1 MDIYSHGKILLTAE
15 YAVLNGVTALALPTK
30 RGQHFTL
37 EHTQDQKIVWQSFDV
52 QGKKWIDVVF
62 DLDFH
67 VVTQTDTEEKIIET
81 LQNILSEMAI
91 LQPNFYGNGFSF
103 VSRLEFERSWGLGSS
118 STLFHALRK
127 GFSINPY
134 QLLEATMGG
143 SGYDIAAAE
152 AEGAILYQRNGHQ
165 PKIQNVS
172 FMPAFAENLFFIH
185 LNQKQDSGKAVA
197 AYNKRK
203 APDSATQKTL
213 EVLGQEILLV
223 EEQDEFNALVKTHEI
238 VIGKIIG
245 QTPIQERLFPDFNG
259 QIKSLGA
266 WGGDF
271 ILASG
276 GENTVDYFKDKG
288 YTTVIP
294 YREFILK

>member
-1 MDIYSHGKILLTAE
+1 
-15 YAVLNGVTALALPTK
+15 
-30 RGQHFTL
+30 
-37 EHTQDQKIVWQSFDV
+37 
-52 QGKKWIDVVF
+52 
-62 DLDFH
+62 
-67 VVTQTDTEEKIIET
+67 
-81 LQNILSEMAI
+81 
-91 LQPNFYGNGFSF
+91 
-103 VSRLEFERSWGLGSS
+103 
-118 STLFHALRK
+118 
-127 GFSINPY
+127 
-134 QLLEATMGG
+134 
-143 SGYDIAAAE
+143 
-152 AEGAILYQRNGHQ
+152 
-165 PKIQNVS
+165 
-172 FMPAFAENLFFIH
+172 MPAFAENLFFIH

-223 EEQDEFNALVKTHEI
+223 EEQDEFNALVKTHEE
-238 VIGKIIG
+238 VIGKLIG